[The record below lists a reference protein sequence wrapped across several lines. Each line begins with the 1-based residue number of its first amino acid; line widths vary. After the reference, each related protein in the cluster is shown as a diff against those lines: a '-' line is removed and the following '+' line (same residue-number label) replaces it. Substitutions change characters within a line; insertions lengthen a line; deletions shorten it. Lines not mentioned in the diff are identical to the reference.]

1 MGKNY
6 VFVDDLSPQDL
17 EADVASQT
25 VRLRREACTTLIQ
38 GTDKFLVRQN
48 DELVEVFFDSVNA
61 LGAGQFF
68 SSNSPFGGLVK
79 HKTAGGQDSWFFG
92 ISKKTWTELRPD
104 NALGIGT
111 HEAFI
116 EAGVEREMLW
126 IGAFPALVVNGEV
139 VCQPNVFPSTGYTQD
154 EEIALCSNT
163 TIIGFEGKHRAM
175 SNWDWSLMMHL
186 AIATGYQLSGNTQY
200 GKYHA
205 NTLISGHGT
214 AATKTG
220 SMGQSSYHNNTIIGI
235 SDLVGNVWE
244 RPGIIGGMYLQDGQ
258 IHLAADNGSAPV
270 ATGYYFTGS
279 SATGNGTPSLVSSA
293 VGVVR
298 NGDGFYDGVVGATGF
313 ASLTGSGSVAL
324 KRAGIIP
331 VSSTT
336 APNGSIWV
344 KNSYRRAPLRGGYW
358 GDGANSGLGALNLT
372 DAPSYRS
379 SNIGFRPAFVA

>member
-1 MGKNY
+1 MPTLNENLAAGIAALSSAQQ
-6 VFVDDLSPQDL
+6 VFVAEKAAIDAKKTEL
-17 EADVASQT
+17 EASVN
-25 VRLRREACTTLIQ
+25 L
-38 GTDKFLVRQN
+38 KK
-48 DELVEVFFDSVNA
+48 DELTSAVNTA
-61 LGAGQFF
+61 IA
-68 SSNSPFGGLVK
+68 STSNSPFGGLVK

-104 NALGIGT
+104 NALGSGT

-116 EAGVEREMLW
+116 EAGIEREMLW
-126 IGAFPALVVNGEV
+126 IGAFPACVVNGEV

-175 SNWDWSLMMHL
+175 SNWDWSLLLHL
-186 AIATGYQLSGNTQY
+186 AIATGYQPSGNTQY

-205 NTLISGHGT
+205 NPLISGHGT
-214 AATKTG
+214 TVTKTG
-220 SMGQSSYHNNTIIGI
+220 SMGQSSYHNNTFTGI
-235 SDLVGNVWE
+235 SGLVGDVWE

-258 IHLAADNGSAPV
+258 IYLAADNGSAPV

-279 SATGNGTPSLVSSA
+279 SETAQGTPSIVSSA
-293 VGVVR
+293 GDVVR
-298 NGDGFYDGVVGATGF
+298 NGEGFYDVIGGANGF

-336 APNGSIWV
+336 APNGAIWV
-344 KNSYRRAPLRGGYW
+344 KNSDRRAPLRGGGW
-358 GDGANSGLGALNLT
+358 HDGAFSGLGALSLYA
-372 DAPSYRS
+372 APSYRYS
-379 SNIGFRPAFVA
+379 DIGFRPAFVA